1 MVGVAVNVTLLPEH
15 VGFAPDVI
23 AMLTVGV
30 TELFTVAVTSNLVM
44 LSHPPTVWVA

>member
-15 VGFAPDVI
+15 VGFTPDVI

-30 TELFTVAVTSNLVM
+30 TELFTVNAIAF
-44 LSHPPTVWVA
+44 W